1 LQLVWITLLQM
12 VLLKISFRYL
22 GSHFYELGVTYNTRI
37 LPEGNLLHVKYG
49 LSLQYNNL
57 RATDNRN
64 FVVSGNQTNWRNIN
78 KILVSKMSIYFSATR
93 IWF

>member
-1 LQLVWITLLQM
+1 M
-12 VLLKISFRYL
+12 NC
-22 GSHFYELGVTYNTRI
+22 VTYNTRI

-64 FVVSGNQTNWRNIN
+64 CSKWNQTNLEVNALQQK
-78 KILVSKMSIYFSATR
+78 KIKMSIYFSASR
-93 IWF
+93 I